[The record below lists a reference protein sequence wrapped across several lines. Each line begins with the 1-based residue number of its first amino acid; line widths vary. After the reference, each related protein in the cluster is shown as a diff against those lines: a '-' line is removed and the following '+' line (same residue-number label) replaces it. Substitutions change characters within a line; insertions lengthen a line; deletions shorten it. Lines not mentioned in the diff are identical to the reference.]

1 LEFRKRTPALV
12 NNRSTVPRPSAG
24 EILMQTPYLCS
35 ISDAAT
41 ALGIGRTKTYEMLNS
56 GELESIQ
63 IGTRRLVKLD
73 SIKAFIENASGGAA

>member
-1 LEFRKRTPALV
+1 
-12 NNRSTVPRPSAG
+12 
-24 EILMQTPYLCS
+24 MQTPYLCS

>member
-1 LEFRKRTPALV
+1 MH
-12 NNRSTVPRPSAG
+12 
-24 EILMQTPYLCS
+24 IPYLCS

-63 IGTRRLVKLD
+63 IGTRRLVKME
-73 SIKAFIENASGGAA
+73 SIQAFIERAAGDAK